1 MCRKFNYTLQS
12 ARGPIPRG
20 EEKIEKLKKRGENR
34 KTEKEREKKTEDS
47 KLKLG
52 STPIRGKVE
61 AVPHCTPNR
70 SPKDTAPAVDHRRS
84 S

>member
-12 ARGPIPRG
+12 ARGPILRG
-20 EEKIEKLKKRGENR
+20 EEKIEKLK
-34 KTEKEREKKTEDS
+34 KEREKKTEDS

-52 STPIRGKVE
+52 STPIQGKVE